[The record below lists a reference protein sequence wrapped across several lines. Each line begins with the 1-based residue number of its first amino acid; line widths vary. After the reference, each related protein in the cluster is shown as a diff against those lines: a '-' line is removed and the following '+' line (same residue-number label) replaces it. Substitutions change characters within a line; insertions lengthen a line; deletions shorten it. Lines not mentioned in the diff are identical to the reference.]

1 MSEMWFC
8 RDSEWR
14 FRGSERK
21 KTVTWRRYEE
31 IWSTVKFGSLKTFT
45 PNDSSKSNQWHTDKE
60 GSKRGMEAA
69 RGMDVRFD
77 SEDEVNRTGD
87 EEWASW
93 GEGAHTLLGLTKR
106 EWWVLGHS
114 SWLDRCK
121 HPSRVELTWIITT
134 TPTRK
139 AQKEKRMIWD
149 DFDSKDKLTFIGSD
163 I

>member
-14 FRGSERK
+14 LRGSERK

-106 EWWVLGHS
+106 EWWVWVVRVDSIGVSTQVEL
-114 SWLDRCK
+114 SWLGSSLL
-121 HPSRVELTWIITT
+121 HPR
-134 TPTRK
+134 
-139 AQKEKRMIWD
+139 EKPKKRNGWSEMILNFKMMW
-149 DFDSKDKLTFIGSD
+149 FKG
-163 I
+163 